1 MKHVLVT
8 TDFSEL
14 ADQAI
19 PPAADLAKRLG
30 AKLTIAHVLTAERPP
45 QPDPG
50 APYFKVAQ
58 RLWEAD
64 QEMEAGVRDSLA
76 ERAAECQGTT
86 VEIAVCRG
94 GAIESILELVAA
106 KGIDMIVMSS
116 MGRSGLSRI
125 LLGSV
130 TEELARRSPV
140 PVLIWKNPPPGTPAS

>member
-1 MKHVLVT
+1 MTHVQVT

-14 ADQAI
+14 AYQAI

-45 QPDPG
+45 EPDPG
-50 APYFKVAQ
+50 APHYKVAK

-64 QEMEAGVRDSLA
+64 QELEAEVKASLQ
-76 ERAAECQGTT
+76 ERAAECQGT
-86 VEIAVCRG
+86 VEVAVCRG

-140 PVLIWKNPPPGTPAS
+140 PVLIWKNAPAAPGA